1 MAWNLLHIA
10 EDVCLGDRG
19 IIEMKALKKENGERP
34 LEQGFSLLEAA
45 IVLVI
50 IAVMAIVSIPAIVN
64 TLTHQKLLSA
74 SDAFVNQAKFAR
86 VQAAARN
93 RAYEFH
99 VDLSDGIN
107 SGAIILNEGIGAAC
121 TPASF
126 SAGNGATLDIRNRDY
141 GGTHPNVR
149 IESVVPQNLAAT
161 SLCFKPDGRVYRTD
175 TRAPVDPV
183 NTAYAAGEAVY
194 TIRLYT
200 SEGLATDH
208 SREIIIPYNGLP
220 RVVLELDPQ

>member
-1 MAWNLLHIA
+1 
-10 EDVCLGDRG
+10 
-19 IIEMKALKKENGERP
+19 MKAWRKEDRERA

-45 IVLVI
+45 IVLII
-50 IAVMAIVSIPAIVN
+50 IAVMAIVSVPAIVN
-64 TLTHQKLLSA
+64 TLTYQKLLSA
-74 SDAFVNQAKFAR
+74 SDAFVNQAEFAR
-86 VQAAARN
+86 VQAATRN

-126 SAGNGATLDIRNRDY
+126 DPSNGALQDIRNRDY
-141 GGTHPNVR
+141 AANHPLVR
-149 IESVVPQNLAAT
+149 IESVLPQNLSST
-161 SLCFKPDGRVYRTD
+161 SLCFKPDGRVYRVD
-175 TRAPVDPV
+175 ERAPVAS
-183 NTAYAAGEAVY
+183 NTAGYAAGEAVF

-208 SREIIIPYNGLP
+208 SRTIIIPYNGIP
-220 RVVLELDPQ
+220 KVR